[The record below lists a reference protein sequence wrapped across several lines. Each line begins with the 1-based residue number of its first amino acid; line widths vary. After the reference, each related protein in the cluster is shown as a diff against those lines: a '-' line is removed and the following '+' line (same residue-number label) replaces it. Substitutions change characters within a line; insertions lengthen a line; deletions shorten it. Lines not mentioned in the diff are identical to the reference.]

1 MLRLQSDERLV
12 ALVRR
17 GHHGAFEALVS
28 RYQSRLLA
36 FCRHM
41 LGSREDAEDVLQEVF
56 AASYNAM
63 LADDRPINVRPWLYR
78 IARNRSLNHLRRA
91 QAIGVDSMDIH
102 LSENGATTADKVH
115 RREDFRQLIGD
126 VQQLAET
133 QRTALLLREID
144 ALSYEQIAEAME
156 TTVPSVKSLLVRA
169 RVSLAEAAEARK
181 LTCEE
186 VRDELGEVAEGLRRT
201 SPPVRRH
208 LRTCDR
214 CAAFRKQ
221 LRSTNRALA
230 LVFPVAPLLLFK
242 KGLLAQ
248 LGMTASAG
256 AGTAA
261 TGVAASASA
270 AGGASMM
277 SAGIS
282 TIATKAAASVAAAAI
297 VTAGAVEVDHV
308 RHAKAD
314 PAPVAAAVAPRTPA
328 PAPPKVVT
336 PAPEPVVVASSRQPA
351 DEPKAG
357 AAGDEEGRREARE
370 GRHAGGRD
378 ARGRRPG
385 SRRRHHRRARADA
398 AGRRL
403 RDAARPADPAA
414 ARRGRHA
421 RPGRGRARD
430 AARRHAGRARGARH
444 PGDAAGRRRPGR
456 HHAGRARGDDAGG
469 PDGAGRAHDA
479 GGPARRDDSRARS
492 GSRGHRPRDPGA
504 RRGPAAGAG
513 VAAPATPARHARRST
528 SRTLRGGRPVS
539 VSTASLTSA
548 NQPSRIARPKEATN
562 RAPKAEMAVVGLA
575 DHAGDERVVVDGH
588 RLDRPAGEVRVEA
601 REILRR
607 EALGSRDVVD
617 PALVT
622 VTGQDGRR
630 SRRAVQAR
638 DVGGT
643 SVAAV
648 VHQATARGGL
658 AQLGLLELGVQL
670 VAQQRPGAAGGAQVR
685 LGLAMRLD
693 DGRGVPR
700 LRGDD
705 RRVDHVPDPGLHRG
719 VDRGPVLGDA
729 PIERVGADEQ
739 QAPPAG
745 QGRRQRGGIVEV
757 GEPDVGAARRQIGER
772 VGRARQQPHVARRR
786 PREQLLGDAP
796 AQMTGGAGDDEH

>member
-28 RYQSRLLA
+28 RYQARLLA

-102 LSENGATTADKVH
+102 LSDNGATTADKVH

-169 RVSLAEAAEARK
+169 RVALAEAAEARK

-314 PAPVAAAVAPRTPA
+314 PTPVAAAVAPRIPA
-328 PAPPKVVT
+328 AAPPKVVT

-357 AAGDEEGRREARE
+357 AAGEKKDGEKGDEGDKAAA
-370 GRHAGGRD
+370 GDAPTTPTPADGASAPADGITVALAPTQQGANSVTLPGQPTPPPPGAGGM
-378 ARGRRPG
+378 PG
-385 SRRRHHRRARADA
+385 PAEVA
-398 AGRRL
+398 A
-403 RDAARPADPAA
+403 ATPPVAVPAA
-414 ARRGRHA
+414 
-421 RPGRGRARD
+421 
-430 AARRHAGRARGARH
+430 
-444 PGDAAGRRRPGR
+444 
-456 HHAGRARGDDAGG
+456 
-469 PDGAGRAHDA
+469 
-479 GGPARRDDSRARS
+479 PA
-492 GSRGHRPRDPGA
+492 
-504 RRGPAAGAG
+504 
-513 VAAPATPARHARRST
+513 VPATPATPPIAADPT
-528 SRTLRGGRPVS
+528 ATPPAAPVETTPEEPAAP
-539 VSTASLTSA
+539 VDPTTPAEPPAATAPAPDPAAETPGPETPAPAAVQPPAPDPVATSA
-548 NQPSRIARPKEATN
+548 TP
-562 RAPKAEMAVVGLA
+562 AP
-575 DHAGDERVVVDGH
+575 
-588 RLDRPAGEVRVEA
+588 
-601 REILRR
+601 
-607 EALGSRDVVD
+607 
-617 PALVT
+617 
-622 VTGQDGRR
+622 
-630 SRRAVQAR
+630 
-638 DVGGT
+638 
-643 SVAAV
+643 
-648 VHQATARGGL
+648 
-658 AQLGLLELGVQL
+658 
-670 VAQQRPGAAGGAQVR
+670 
-685 LGLAMRLD
+685 
-693 DGRGVPR
+693 
-700 LRGDD
+700 
-705 RRVDHVPDPGLHRG
+705 
-719 VDRGPVLGDA
+719 
-729 PIERVGADEQ
+729 
-739 QAPPAG
+739 
-745 QGRRQRGGIVEV
+745 
-757 GEPDVGAARRQIGER
+757 
-772 VGRARQQPHVARRR
+772 
-786 PREQLLGDAP
+786 
-796 AQMTGGAGDDEH
+796 